1 MSPSSRPPP
10 KRDDDWLISLYID
23 EKPYASG
30 TTDAHLKASGV
41 PVWAVVG
48 HWKAVGGSV
57 TTASGDYDLSGEAVE
72 AALAYYD
79 RHQTEIDARIAE
91 NVA

>member
-1 MSPSSRPPP
+1 MSPSSGPPP
-10 KRDDDWLISLYID
+10 ERDDDLLISLYIE

-30 TTDAHLKASGV
+30 TTDAYLKDSGV
-41 PVWAVVG
+41 PVWAIVG
-48 HWKAVGGSV
+48 HWKAVGKSV
-57 TTASGDYDLSGEAVE
+57 TTASGDYEVPESAVE

-79 RHQTEIDARIAE
+79 HHQDEIDARLAE